1 MEINFE
7 QAQMIVEFVDKKS
20 REYCVASYIL
30 YDYLVV
36 KAKTNN
42 RTIIEQIDKI
52 NDSLEAKSHKNS
64 DKRKAIQNKV
74 LLRDRLHKY
83 WKKLVENEKDN
94 QAIENYKKF
103 RKHYKYLKKE
113 NEKCLERQS

>member
-7 QAQMIVEFVDKKS
+7 QAQMIIEFVDKKS

-36 KAKTNN
+36 KANVNN
-42 RTIIEQIDKI
+42 LTIIEQIDKI
-52 NDSLEAKSHKNS
+52 NNSLEAKSHKNS

-94 QAIENYKKF
+94 NTIEKYKKF
-103 RKHYKYLKKE
+103 RQLYNYLKKE
-113 NEKCLERQS
+113 NENHLEK